1 MAAPNVQIGFNDEVV
16 KVMWYL
22 DKTGTYGSFKLYW
35 SLDSGMAG
43 EATVA
48 TGLNNVADAYY
59 SKEHV
64 TYAFRRSAIGVGND
78 TEFYLRLKGV
88 YPGGAEDTVNVG
100 ATRLIPSLQAQREEY
115 NAAQIYGYDSTKQLW
130 KRVKVGDDGTLA

>member
-1 MAAPNVQIGFNDEVV
+1 MTAPNVQIGFNDEVI

-22 DKTGTYGSFKLYW
+22 DATGAYAFFNLYW

-43 EATVA
+43 EAKITS
-48 TGLNNVADAYY
+48 NIPNVPDTYY

-64 TYAFRRSAIGVGND
+64 TYAFRRSAIGVTNN

-88 YPGGAEDTVNVG
+88 SSAGVEDVAGAG
-100 ATRLIPSLQAQREEY
+100 AIRLIQSLSAQREEY
-115 NAAQIYGYDSTKQLW
+115 NAVQIYGYDTAKSMW
-130 KRVKVGDDGTLA
+130 KRVKANDDGSLA